1 MSSVKFNMHD
11 LHLADKILR
20 QIIEYGA
27 KNDLKKITG
36 AKIKIGEILEHGEMI
51 DPENL
56 KFNLGMLAQGT
67 PAEDAYFDI
76 EKFDKI
82 GEYIIEE
89 IEGE

>member
-1 MSSVKFNMHD
+1 MHD
-11 LHLADKILR
+11 LHLADKILK
-20 QIIEYGA
+20 QVLDYGA
-27 KNDLKKITG
+27 KNGLKKITG
-36 AKIKIGEILEHGEMI
+36 VKVKIGDILEHGEMI

-67 PAEDAYFDI
+67 PAEDIFMDVQ
-76 EKFDKI
+76 KFNKI